1 MLPAPAS
8 AAQSPA
14 SAPVG
19 SVATVTGSVS
29 DFRNGA
35 PVTNLKAGD
44 AIYKGDLLQTDEKG
58 SLAVTFD
65 DDTTF
70 KLGPSSTLEVSD
82 FLFEEG
88 GTKNSA
94 LFNVVR
100 GSTAFVASLVA
111 KTGDMKIAT
120 PTATLGIRGTT
131 GLVDV
136 PTGAG
141 AGDVSIKLYPDANG
155 TVGRIEVFGAGG
167 AQLGTLS
174 RGSTGFSIRP
184 GAAGRFAAVPLQIP
198 PQQAARDRAFVRQTF
213 SAQQVGRQLVI
224 QRRQQTPGLQRQ
236 PRYSG
241 PISPVS
247 RTGPDSLIVKI
258 NRTGRDSQTN
268 PGSPGDRVR
277 PINRGSKARRGN
289 PIGRGSRTRKVNRT
303 GRGDRTRK
311 DRQTDRAAPISR
323 HAPIRASNQT
333 RRPAFQAT
341 PAGQGTSFE
350 QSYGASGDQSRA
362 VVSGLPADIA
372 AFSLEPDITRLT
384 DEGLVDADWNAGAN
398 KGMVTDSVVVF
409 VVRKGNPDG
418 IKTWDDLVKP
428 GVEVISPNP
437 FISGGARWNVMA
449 AYGSQ
454 IKAGKTEDEAKAYLE
469 KLFHQIVV
477 QPKSARDALN
487 AFVEGKGDVMIGYE
501 NEAITAQQKGEEVD
515 YVIPDETILIENP
528 IAVVNTSKNA
538 ATAKAFVDFAI
549 SPAGQKLFAEKGYR
563 PVDTTV
569 AQEFADTYPTPS
581 GLFTIA
587 DVGGW
592 PEVMKTFFDKDAG
605 IVAEI
610 NKNLGVPLEG

>member
-1 MLPAPAS
+1 
-8 AAQSPA
+8 
-14 SAPVG
+14 
-19 SVATVTGSVS
+19 
-29 DFRNGA
+29 
-35 PVTNLKAGD
+35 VTNLKAGD

-236 PRYSG
+236 PNLQRPNQPGQQNRPGQPNRQNQPNRPGQPNQPGQPGRQGQTNQPRQQGAPGQPNRAGQQNTQGQPNRPGGQNTQGPANRPSG
-241 PISPVS
+241 P
-247 RTGPDSLIVKI
+247 
-258 NRTGRDSQTN
+258 NQQA
-268 PGSPGDRVR
+268 R
-277 PINRGSKARRGN
+277 PNQGE
-289 PIGRGSRTRKVNRT
+289 
-303 GRGDRTRK
+303 
-311 DRQTDRAAPISR
+311 Q
-323 HAPIRASNQT
+323 SN
-333 RRPAFQAT
+333 
-341 PAGQGTSFE
+341 PAGQQTLQGQPGPQGQPTL
-350 QSYGASGDQSRA
+350 QGQPNLQGRPALQGPQNPR
-362 VVSGLPADIA
+362 LPQNLQRRTPLQGPAQRRQGRQ
-372 AFSLEPDITRLT
+372 PRL
-384 DEGLVDADWNAGAN
+384 N
-398 KGMVTDSVVVF
+398 
-409 VVRKGNPDG
+409 
-418 IKTWDDLVKP
+418 
-428 GVEVISPNP
+428 
-437 FISGGARWNVMA
+437 
-449 AYGSQ
+449 
-454 IKAGKTEDEAKAYLE
+454 
-469 KLFHQIVV
+469 
-477 QPKSARDALN
+477 
-487 AFVEGKGDVMIGYE
+487 
-501 NEAITAQQKGEEVD
+501 NE
-515 YVIPDETILIENP
+515 
-528 IAVVNTSKNA
+528 
-538 ATAKAFVDFAI
+538 
-549 SPAGQKLFAEKGYR
+549 R
-563 PVDTTV
+563 
-569 AQEFADTYPTPS
+569 
-581 GLFTIA
+581 
-587 DVGGW
+587 
-592 PEVMKTFFDKDAG
+592 
-605 IVAEI
+605 
-610 NKNLGVPLEG
+610 

>member
-1 MLPAPAS
+1 MGLGAHAQNAPLPDAPASQTPAPPAAPATTAQPAPPPSSQPPAAPQPTAPQPAPAS

-236 PRYSG
+236 PNLQRPNQPGQQNRPGQPNRQNQPNRPGQPNQPGQPGRQGQTNQPRQQGAPGQPNRAGQQNTQGQPNRPGGQNTQGPANRPSG
-241 PISPVS
+241 P
-247 RTGPDSLIVKI
+247 
-258 NRTGRDSQTN
+258 NQQA
-268 PGSPGDRVR
+268 R
-277 PINRGSKARRGN
+277 PNQGE
-289 PIGRGSRTRKVNRT
+289 
-303 GRGDRTRK
+303 
-311 DRQTDRAAPISR
+311 Q
-323 HAPIRASNQT
+323 SN
-333 RRPAFQAT
+333 
-341 PAGQGTSFE
+341 PAGQQTLQGQPGPQGQPTL
-350 QSYGASGDQSRA
+350 QGQPNLQGRPALQGPQNPR
-362 VVSGLPADIA
+362 LPQNLQRRTPLQGPAQRRQGRQ
-372 AFSLEPDITRLT
+372 PRL
-384 DEGLVDADWNAGAN
+384 N
-398 KGMVTDSVVVF
+398 
-409 VVRKGNPDG
+409 
-418 IKTWDDLVKP
+418 
-428 GVEVISPNP
+428 
-437 FISGGARWNVMA
+437 
-449 AYGSQ
+449 
-454 IKAGKTEDEAKAYLE
+454 
-469 KLFHQIVV
+469 
-477 QPKSARDALN
+477 
-487 AFVEGKGDVMIGYE
+487 
-501 NEAITAQQKGEEVD
+501 NE
-515 YVIPDETILIENP
+515 
-528 IAVVNTSKNA
+528 
-538 ATAKAFVDFAI
+538 
-549 SPAGQKLFAEKGYR
+549 R
-563 PVDTTV
+563 
-569 AQEFADTYPTPS
+569 
-581 GLFTIA
+581 
-587 DVGGW
+587 
-592 PEVMKTFFDKDAG
+592 
-605 IVAEI
+605 
-610 NKNLGVPLEG
+610 